1 MLNLCHVDSVI
12 CLVRPNPFDPDDRL
26 LKISRDHEAEI
37 ITFDVENN
45 TLGVDDARRRIKL
58 LHIGRTHPPRLA
70 DFVEPSIQGGLH
82 RRLVPP
88 AHKGINELPPRAAG
102 NDPHSCLPSMVGY
115 GIKHLMPTRRGPSP
129 TERRRRQ
136 DETPPY
142 EERVQCRFLGPRTLA
157 CLRS

>member
-1 MLNLCHVDSVI
+1 CS
-12 CLVRPNPFDPDDRL
+12 P
-26 LKISRDHEAEI
+26 SQ
-37 ITFDVENN
+37 
-45 TLGVDDARRRIKL
+45 KL
-58 LHIGRTHPPRLA
+58 RHIGRTHPLRLS

-88 AHKGINELPPRAAG
+88 AHKGINELPQRAAG
-102 NDPHSCLPSMVGY
+102 NDPHSCLPSMVPLWDQASHAHAPRAVTHRATSATG
-115 GIKHLMPTRRGPSP
+115 G
-129 TERRRRQ
+129 